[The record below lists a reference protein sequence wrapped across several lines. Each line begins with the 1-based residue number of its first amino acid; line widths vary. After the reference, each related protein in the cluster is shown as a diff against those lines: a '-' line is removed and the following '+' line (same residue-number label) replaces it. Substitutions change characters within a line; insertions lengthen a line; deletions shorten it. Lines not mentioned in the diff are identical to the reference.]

1 MIMKDRSPLRL
12 EKCEP
17 LVMRRSPDLEPFYVL
32 SPYVWK
38 DAAERYSMLVRVV
51 NRDDDPHKKVAR
63 VHNATSVDGL
73 DFTMGDK
80 AVIPPGAPG
89 EDDDGGCEDPT
100 AVQDGGTYFVF
111 YSGYS
116 IGEND
121 AMMLCASG
129 RSLSDLK
136 KRGRVLPESDWYR
149 NSKEAAVVRAPDG
162 RWRMFFEYSAEK
174 ASKIGLATAPSLE
187 GPWSYEP
194 FDFAARPEL
203 WDSWHLSAG
212 PIIAQDSSAP
222 IMLYNGATQSA
233 HWRIGWATFDRE
245 YGQLHARG
253 EETLVEPSGIDGD
266 ATNIAFAASAVEQ
279 ERAVWL
285 YYSISDQRLM
295 RAVLRLR

>member
-203 WDSWHLSAG
+203 WDSCISVQGRSSRRTHRLRSCCTMALPNRRTGASAG
-212 PIIAQDSSAP
+212 RLLTVSTGSCTPAVKKRSWNRRGSTVMQPTSPSPHPLWSKRGRFGSITRSA
-222 IMLYNGATQSA
+222 ISA
-233 HWRIGWATFDRE
+233 
-245 YGQLHARG
+245 
-253 EETLVEPSGIDGD
+253 
-266 ATNIAFAASAVEQ
+266 
-279 ERAVWL
+279 
-285 YYSISDQRLM
+285 
-295 RAVLRLR
+295 